1 MNTLDELRRRLE
13 AAMAVAER
21 VYRNNQA
28 AGASKESIAFDSGR
42 YAGLKQCL
50 ELLAEVDA

>member
-13 AAMAVAER
+13 LALADAER
-21 VYRNNQA
+21 VYRENQA

-42 YAGLKQCL
+42 YDAFKQMV
-50 ELLAEVDA
+50 ELFETVDA